1 MSLIFTV
8 SHNITTLRRVMTCH
22 AMSSVSINV
31 SIFRFDK
38 GLTLETLALEHSL
51 QWPMYIINPF
61 DKAKSSC
68 YTPQPTW
75 HHSFFRNLPPIFNV
89 SHDMSCHTVSR
100 QVLSHHVM
108 SHCVIASDV
117 TSYHAIPA
125 LASLT
130 AHSPDGTF
138 CMSPCGPICMVMATG
153 FPVDVITST
162 AHAASSTLAK
172 NWKGRALS

>member
-22 AMSSVSINV
+22 AMSNVSINV

-38 GLTLETLALEHSL
+38 RLTLETLALEHSL

-75 HHSFFRNLPPIFNV
+75 HHSFCRNLPPIFNV
-89 SHDMSCHTVSR
+89 STCHVTLCHVKSCRIMSCHTVSL
-100 QVLSHHVM
+100 QATSHH
-108 SHCVIASDV
+108 I
-117 TSYHAIPA
+117 TPYQP
-125 LASLT
+125 LPASLHIRLT
-130 AHSPDGTF
+130 VHSACHPVVQFAWLWLLVFLWTS
-138 CMSPCGPICMVMATG
+138 SPLLPI
-153 FPVDVITST
+153 PPLL
-162 AHAASSTLAK
+162 H
-172 NWKGRALS
+172 

>member
-8 SHNITTLRRVMTCH
+8 GHNITTLRRVMTCH
-22 AMSSVSINV
+22 AMSNVSINV

-75 HHSFFRNLPPIFNV
+75 HHSFFRNLSPIFNV
-89 SHDMSCHTVSR
+89 SICHVTLCHVKSCRIMSCHTVSL
-100 QVLSHHVM
+100 QATSHH
-108 SHCVIASDV
+108 I
-117 TSYHAIPA
+117 TPYQP
-125 LASLT
+125 LPASLHIRLT
-130 AHSPDGTF
+130 VHSACHPLVQF
-138 CMSPCGPICMVMATG
+138 A
-153 FPVDVITST
+153 
-162 AHAASSTLAK
+162 
-172 NWKGRALS
+172 W

>member
-22 AMSSVSINV
+22 AMSNVPINV

-38 GLTLETLALEHSL
+38 ELTLETLALEHSL

-75 HHSFFRNLPPIFNV
+75 HHSFCRNLPPIFNV
-89 SHDMSCHTVSR
+89 STCHVTLCHVKSCRIMSCHTVSL
-100 QVLSHHVM
+100 QATSHH
-108 SHCVIASDV
+108 I
-117 TSYHAIPA
+117 TPYQP
-125 LASLT
+125 LPASLHIRLT
-130 AHSPDGTF
+130 VHSA
-138 CMSPCGPICMVMATG
+138 CH
-153 FPVDVITST
+153 PVVQF
-162 AHAASSTLAK
+162 A
-172 NWKGRALS
+172 W